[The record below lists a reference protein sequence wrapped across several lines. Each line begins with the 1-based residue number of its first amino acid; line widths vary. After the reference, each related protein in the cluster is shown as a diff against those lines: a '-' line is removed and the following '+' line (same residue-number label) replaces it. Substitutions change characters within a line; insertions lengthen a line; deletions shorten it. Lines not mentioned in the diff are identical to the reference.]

1 MISINAKNLIED
13 DFVLDLIDSIILI
26 HSEKDIFKQFLRI
39 SASKCYREYSYE
51 IYIDTIDKL
60 KEFNYYDPIKHS
72 KLFPTVTYQVYT
84 YLNNKNLLV

>member
-1 MISINAKNLIED
+1 MISINAKNLIKD
-13 DFVLDLIDSIILI
+13 DLVLDLIDSIISI
-26 HSEKDIFKQFLRI
+26 HAEKDIFKQFLRI
-39 SASKCYREYSYE
+39 SARKCYREYSYE

-72 KLFPTVTYQVYT
+72 KLFSTVTYQVYT

>member
-39 SASKCYREYSYE
+39 SPRKCYREYSYE
-51 IYIDTIDKL
+51 IYIDIIDKL
-60 KEFNYYDPIKHS
+60 KEFNYYDPVKHN
-72 KLFPTVTYQVYT
+72 KLFSTVIYQVYT
-84 YLNNKNLLV
+84 YLKDRNLWI

>member
-1 MISINAKNLIED
+1 MTSINTSILIKDE
-13 DFVLDLIDSIILI
+13 FILDLIDSIISI

-39 SASKCYREYSYE
+39 SPRKCYREYSYE

-72 KLFPTVTYQVYT
+72 KLFSTVAYQVYV
-84 YLNNKNLLV
+84 YLNKKNLWE

>member
-13 DFVLDLIDSIILI
+13 DLVLDLINSIILI
-26 HSEKDIFKQFLRI
+26 HAKKDIFKQFLRI
-39 SASKCYREYSYE
+39 SARKCYREYSYE

-72 KLFPTVTYQVYT
+72 KLFSTVTYQVYT
-84 YLNNKNLLV
+84 YLNNRNLWK